1 MEDIIFNIID
11 KSVTTGLLVF
21 IVYKVFNSMA
31 ERLNQISDAL
41 TKLLER
47 IDEK

>member
-1 MEDIIFNIID
+1 MEDIILNIID

-21 IVYKVFNSMA
+21 VVYRVFNNMTEKIS
-31 ERLNQISDAL
+31 QISDAL

-47 IDEK
+47 LDEK